1 MNKKET
7 LVSKRG
13 FLFFNKP
20 LYYKKKLM
28 FLYYTFGIMFG
39 LIGLLIVGEVI
50 ATKLPNTW
58 FSGWWRRNIMAEC
71 QECD

>member
-1 MNKKET
+1 
-7 LVSKRG
+7 
-13 FLFFNKP
+13 
-20 LYYKKKLM
+20 M